1 MKGWFVAGVH
11 MNLLNNLT
19 PGEKIEIAEKFEEL
33 EKDIQNL
40 RALVLFKNDALC
52 EKKLVSLRGMG
63 KILVSE
69 KELDEA
75 IEKAK
80 QSLFCGLEES
90 SQNVVRK

>member
-1 MKGWFVAGVH
+1 MEI
-11 MNLLNNLT
+11 
-19 PGEKIEIAEKFEEL
+19 EKKLEEL

-40 RALVLFKNDALC
+40 KALMLFENDILC

-75 IEKAK
+75 IEEAK
-80 QSLFCGLEES
+80 HSLFRGVEDAL
-90 SQNVVRK
+90 RD

>member
-1 MKGWFVAGVH
+1 MEI
-11 MNLLNNLT
+11 
-19 PGEKIEIAEKFEEL
+19 EKKLEEL

-40 RALVLFKNDALC
+40 KALMLFENDILC

-75 IEKAK
+75 IEEAK
-80 QSLFCGLEES
+80 HFIPWC
-90 SQNVVRK
+90 

>member
-1 MKGWFVAGVH
+1 M
-11 MNLLNNLT
+11 
-19 PGEKIEIAEKFEEL
+19 EIAEKIEKL

-40 RALVLFKNDALC
+40 RALILFKNDALC

-69 KELDEA
+69 KELDES

-80 QSLFCGLEES
+80 QSLFHGAENAICD
-90 SQNVVRK
+90 

>member
-1 MKGWFVAGVH
+1 MLPEVY
-11 MNLLNNLT
+11 MNLICNQDL
-19 PGEKIEIAEKFEEL
+19 GEKMEIAKKLEEL

-40 RALVLFKNDALC
+40 KALVLFENDALC
-52 EKKLVSLRGMG
+52 EKKQVSLRGMG

-80 QSLFCGLEES
+80 QSLFCGVEDAL
-90 SQNVVRK
+90 RD

>member
-1 MKGWFVAGVH
+1 MEI
-11 MNLLNNLT
+11 
-19 PGEKIEIAEKFEEL
+19 EKKLEEL

-40 RALVLFKNDALC
+40 KALVLFENDVLC

-75 IEKAK
+75 IEEAK
-80 QSLFCGLEES
+80 HSVFRGVEDAL
-90 SQNVVRK
+90 RD